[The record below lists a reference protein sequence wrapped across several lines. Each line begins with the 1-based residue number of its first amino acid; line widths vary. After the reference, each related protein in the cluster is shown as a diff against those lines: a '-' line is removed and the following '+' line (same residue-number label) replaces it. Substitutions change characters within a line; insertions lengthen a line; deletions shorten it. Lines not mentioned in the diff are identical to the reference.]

1 MEKTRVNSVRAFFTA
16 RDTGEFAPNPKWQV
30 TQVLSNQ
37 EPTQE
42 HRLSPLLHANAV
54 SFWRIFKCRATSIY
68 VNWKYAGTER
78 NGTEWT
84 ERGNHLNSIVAM
96 EIRVCKSEE

>member
-1 MEKTRVNSVRAFFTA
+1 MEKTRVNSVRAFFNA

-42 HRLSPLLHANAV
+42 QRLSPDPILPHAIAV

-68 VNWKYAGTER
+68 VN
-78 NGTEWT
+78 
-84 ERGNHLNSIVAM
+84 
-96 EIRVCKSEE
+96 

>member
-1 MEKTRVNSVRAFFTA
+1 MEKTRVNSVHAFFNA

-42 HRLSPLLHANAV
+42 HRLSSTPRPPALTLMLSLSGAYLNAAQQA
-54 SFWRIFKCRATSIY
+54 F
-68 VNWKYAGTER
+68 
-78 NGTEWT
+78 
-84 ERGNHLNSIVAM
+84 M
-96 EIRVCKSEE
+96 

>member
-42 HRLSPLLHANAV
+42 HRLSSARPPAPTLMLSLSGAYLNAAQQA
-54 SFWRIFKCRATSIY
+54 F
-68 VNWKYAGTER
+68 
-78 NGTEWT
+78 
-84 ERGNHLNSIVAM
+84 M
-96 EIRVCKSEE
+96 